1 MANLVTVDGGRV
13 AFPLLSLQYS
23 ITPPISKLQEG
34 LEAYQGLK
42 GDVSL
47 QSLPLAQRTEI
58 LNFLANFGQMLFRT
72 LFPGGEMERLR
83 LPGPLKLRLD
93 ADWCA
98 YPWELLHDGRDWV
111 HLTRGVVRQ
120 AGDAGAARGAG
131 KADDGGA
138 GKANGGGAMPVS
150 RGEARPMKM
159 MGVSAHPLTES
170 PETPLGRIQHPLGSR
185 FISTLPNPLERGAD
199 TLLPFQYRL
208 LEHATRQSLAA
219 GFASHPDVIYFSG
232 FADEE
237 GWYLEGETLAGE
249 KAPWPWLLEQIAEGA
264 AKTLQ
269 TVILNDSLG
278 YLSPVTA
285 FSRANDLL
293 QTGLPG
299 LIRIEG
305 RLARAREQDYLRRLM
320 AALTRGVP
328 LVEAHLNALR
338 NLNERFEAGW
348 DWSFTRLYLPASP
361 NGASAPAPRAVSP
374 PHAGEAP
381 PPPPDP
387 ALPVTSGAEAGKTEA
402 VALSSGGS
410 LKTRLFNSF
419 HTPPAPP
426 VFRPRRRFFARESD
440 LRQLAAALSDQER
453 PGSGLHFIEGPPG
466 SGKTMLAL
474 ELARRLK
481 RNFGQVLYL
490 NGRTLFGNP
499 FSAVAVTSLDSNGPP
514 PGKLLFSE
522 LTSHLQATP
531 SSNGNLAEWRDSIV
545 EHCRDGVARLIVL
558 DRLEDQP
565 GFEEFCEALAKLPP
579 ANRVLALCRGQP
591 PLVPGQRTLLT
602 PVSMPDLVRVFG
614 EGFANRLGAADPDGT
629 LLDLARRDL
638 FAARLLRRSPLLQKP
653 EELLAAL
660 REHEPPP
667 PIHPTPEGAPEE
679 AAENEDD
686 ETLHHAAL
694 PGLVTGAAL
703 GGLEA
708 AEVNVLSVLAFFP
721 ALVHREALGRGTAL
735 NDHRLYAAL
744 TRLQWLGWIDSY
756 DGERY
761 FSLHPRIHGHLAVRL
776 LTRAVLTDIRRRL
789 TPYYRE
795 FLAALPGNLTGAALE
810 PPGGADGHAHGDS
823 GNGWLHFP
831 PPLLAWAPERCER
844 HPGQRMALL
853 HRLGIERCNLVE
865 LALLATE
872 EDDREG
878 LEQLAAHSTALER
891 FAELQGV
898 AAFLNHCLLAQA
910 EKTGD
915 ALVRARALNRLALP
929 DLKARRGELALPKL
943 EMALALL
950 QDATNHTR
958 AADETRGIIEAE
970 CLRLLGGCHE
980 VLNQYDR
987 AFSFFHQAAGLAVKQ
1002 NRPEDL
1008 LVACQ
1013 GLKRLWDRHP
1023 KQHQAAIEFFDR
1035 LLGELQR
1042 RGHSLHATRLRRLKA
1057 GLMVQHGHAEEAIP
1071 LFERVLA
1078 DCREMGD
1085 HKESAITLL
1094 RMAALRVRRGDGD
1107 EALRL
1112 VTEAGAVFGE
1122 HTVEAEEQGR
1132 LLTEICRFFEERG
1145 QPEQALRGYLHIRRI
1160 LEEIGDREALIAV
1173 LDRIGGLYFQLGQ
1186 QAKSTECY
1194 QERLQLQA
1202 ALMPS

>member
-34 LEAYQGLK
+34 LEAYQRLK

-47 QSLPLAQRTEI
+47 QSLPLSQRNEV
-58 LNFLANFGQMLFRT
+58 LNFLGQFGRLLFRT

-120 AGDAGAARGAG
+120 AGDAGAARGTG
-131 KADDGGA
+131 DGE
-138 GKANGGGAMPVS
+138 GGEPAPVA
-150 RGEARPMKM
+150 RGGNRLLKM

-170 PETPLGRIQHPLGSR
+170 PETPLGQIQHPLGSR
-185 FISTLPNPLERGAD
+185 FISTLPNPLEHGTDSPQA
-199 TLLPFQYRL
+199 FQYRL
-208 LEHATRQSLAA
+208 VEHATRQSLAA
-219 GFASHPDVIYFSG
+219 GFASHPHVIYFSG

-237 GWYLEGETLAGE
+237 GWFLEGESLDAE
-249 KAPWPWLLEQIAEGA
+249 KVPWSWLLERIAEGA
-264 AKTLQ
+264 AHSLNM
-269 TVILNDSLG
+269 VILNDSLG

-285 FSRANDLL
+285 NSRANDLL
-293 QTGLPG
+293 QTGLSG

-320 AALTRGVP
+320 SALGQGVP

-338 NLNERFEAGW
+338 KLHERFEAGW
-348 DWSFTRLYLPASP
+348 DWSFTRLYLPATSK
-361 NGASAPAPRAVSP
+361 SAPVAPLTVSSP
-374 PHAGEAP
+374 LAGEAP
-381 PPPPDP
+381 LPAPLPTPPASP
-387 ALPVTSGAEAGKTEA
+387 LSVTRSRDLAQPEA
-402 VALSSGGS
+402 VALSNDGS
-410 LKTRLFNSF
+410 LKTRLFYSF
-419 HTPPAPP
+419 HTPPPPP
-426 VFRPRRRFFARESD
+426 VFNPRRRFFGRESD
-440 LRQLAAALSDQER
+440 LRQLAMALTDKGR
-453 PGSGLHFIEGPPG
+453 TGSGLHFIEGPPG
-466 SGKTMLAL
+466 SGKTVLAL

-481 RNFGQVLYL
+481 RHFGQVLYL
-490 NGRTLFGNP
+490 NGRTLFGDP
-499 FSAVAVTSLDSNGPP
+499 FSTVAVTSLDSNEPP

-522 LTSHLQATP
+522 LTSHLQASP
-531 SSNGNLAEWRDSIV
+531 SSNGNLTAWRDSIV
-545 EHCRDGVARLIVL
+545 EHCQDGVARLIVL
-558 DRLEDQP
+558 DRLENRP

-579 ANRVLALCRGQP
+579 ANRVLVLCRGQP

-614 EGFANRLGAADPDGT
+614 EEFANLLGAADPDGA

-638 FAARLLRRSPLLQKP
+638 FAARLLRRSPLLHQP
-653 EELLAAL
+653 EELLGVL
-660 REHEPPP
+660 REHEPRSSV
-667 PIHPTPEGAPEE
+667 HTGPEAGPGRDPEE
-679 AAENEDD
+679 AEGDADG
-686 ETLHHAAL
+686 ETPPYAGL
-694 PGLVTGAAL
+694 PGILIDAAL

-708 AEVNVLSVLAFFP
+708 AEINVLAVLALFP
-721 ALVHREALGRGTAL
+721 SLVHREALERGTAL
-735 NDHRLYAAL
+735 NDRPLYAAL
-744 TRLQWLGWIDSY
+744 TRLQWLGWIDAY

-761 FSLHPRIHGHLAVRL
+761 FSLHPRIHGHLALRL
-776 LTRAVLTDIRRRL
+776 LNQGVLTDIRQRL
-789 TPYYRE
+789 TPYYQA
-795 FLAALPGNLTGAALE
+795 FLAALPSNLNDPALGRSAGHNEGA
-810 PPGGADGHAHGDS
+810 S
-823 GNGWLHFP
+823 GNGWLHHP

-853 HRLGIERCNLVE
+853 HRLGVERSNLVE
-865 LALLATE
+865 LALLAME
-872 EDDREG
+872 EDDRVG
-878 LEQLAAHSTALER
+878 LEQLAAQSMPLER
-891 FAELQGV
+891 FAEMQGV
-898 AAFLNHCLLAQA
+898 AAFLNHCLLALA
-910 EKTGD
+910 EKGGD
-915 ALVRARALNRLALP
+915 ALLRARALNRLALP
-929 DLKARRGELALPKL
+929 DLKTRRGDLALPKL
-943 EMALALL
+943 EMALEIL
-950 QDATNHTR
+950 QETPESPDASEPTDDAR
-958 AADETRGIIEAE
+958 AMIEAE

-980 VLNQYDR
+980 VLGQFEE
-987 AFSFFHQAAGLAVKQ
+987 AFSFFHHAADLAVKQ

-1023 KQHQAAIEFFDR
+1023 KQHQAAIGFFDR

-1057 GLMVQHGHAEEAIP
+1057 DLMFQHGHADEAIP

-1078 DCREMGD
+1078 DCREMED
-1085 HKESAITLL
+1085 HRESAITLL
-1094 RMAALRVRRGDGD
+1094 RMAACRVRRGDGD
-1107 EALRL
+1107 EALQL
-1112 VTEAGAVFGE
+1112 VTEAGAMFGE

-1132 LLTEICRFFEERG
+1132 LLAEICRFFEERD
-1145 QPEQALRGYLHIRRI
+1145 QPEQALRGYLDIRRI

-1173 LDRIGGLYFQLGQ
+1173 LDRIGGLYFQMGE

>member
-13 AFPLLSLQYS
+13 AFPLLSLHYS

-34 LEAYQGLK
+34 LEAYQRLK

-47 QSLPLAQRTEI
+47 QSLPRAQRNEV
-58 LNFLANFGQMLFRT
+58 LNFLGNFGRMLFRT
-72 LFPGGEMERLR
+72 LFPGGEMERLH

-120 AGDAGAARGAG
+120 AGDAGAPT
-131 KADDGGA
+131 
-138 GKANGGGAMPVS
+138 PVN
-150 RGEARPMKM
+150 RGENRPLKM

-185 FISTLPNPLERGAD
+185 FISTLPNPLEHGTD
-199 TLLPFQYRL
+199 GGHSFQYRL
-208 LEHATRQSLAA
+208 VEHATRQSLAA

-237 GWYLEGETLAGE
+237 GWYLEGETLDAE

-264 AKTLQ
+264 ANALH

-285 FSRANDLL
+285 SSRANDLL

-299 LIRIEG
+299 LVRIEG

-320 AALTRGVP
+320 AALARGVP

-338 NLNERFEAGW
+338 NLHERFEAGW
-348 DWSFTRLYLPASP
+348 DWSFTRLYLPATT
-361 NGASAPAPRAVSP
+361 NDAPVAAPRTVSSP
-374 PHAGEAP
+374 LAGEAP
-381 PPPPDP
+381 PPNPPDSV
-387 ALPVTSGAEAGKTEA
+387 LPVTRSRELAKTEA
-402 VALSSGGS
+402 VVLSNDGS

-419 HTPPAPP
+419 HTPPPPP
-426 VFRPRRRFFARESD
+426 VFSPRRRFFGRESD
-440 LRQLAAALSDQER
+440 LRQLASALSDER
-453 PGSGLHFIEGPPG
+453 RTGSGLHFIEGPPG

-490 NGRTLFGNP
+490 NGRTLFGDP
-499 FSAVAVTSLDSNGPP
+499 FSAVAVTSLDSNEPP

-522 LTSHLQATP
+522 LTSHLQAPP
-531 SSNGNLAEWRDSIV
+531 SSNGNLAKWRDSIV
-545 EHCRDGVARLIVL
+545 EHCQDNIARLIVL

-565 GFEEFCEALAKLPP
+565 GFEEFCQALAKLPP

-614 EGFANRLGAADPDGT
+614 EDFANRLGAADPDGA

-638 FAARLLRRSPLLQKP
+638 FAARLLRRSPLLHQP
-653 EELLAAL
+653 EELLRAL
-660 REHEPPP
+660 REHEPRP
-667 PIHPTPEGAPEE
+667 PIQARLGGEPEADPEE
-679 AAENEDD
+679 AAGNADD
-686 ETLHHAAL
+686 ETLPYAAL
-694 PGLVTGAAL
+694 PGILTDAAL

-708 AEVNVLSVLAFFP
+708 AEINVLAVLALFP
-721 ALVHREALGRGTAL
+721 SLVHREALERGTAL

-744 TRLQWLGWIDSY
+744 TRLQWLGWIDAY

-761 FSLHPRIHGHLAVRL
+761 FSLHPRIHSHLALRL
-776 LTRAVLTDIRRRL
+776 LTQDVLTDIRRRL
-789 TPYYRE
+789 TPYYRA
-795 FLAALPGNLTGAALE
+795 FLAALPNNLIDATLE
-810 PPGGADGHAHGDS
+810 RPGRSGGDNGGGS
-823 GNGWLHFP
+823 GNGWLHHP

-853 HRLGIERCNLVE
+853 HRLGIERSNLVE
-865 LALLATE
+865 LALLAIE
-872 EDDREG
+872 EDDRVG
-878 LEQLAAHSTALER
+878 LEQLAAHSMALER

-898 AAFLNHCLLAQA
+898 AAFLNHCLLALA
-910 EKTGD
+910 EKGGD
-915 ALVRARALNRLALP
+915 AQLRARALNRLALP
-929 DLKARRGELALPKL
+929 DLKARRGDLALPKL
-943 EMALALL
+943 EMALEML
-950 QDATNHTR
+950 QDSPDAM
-958 AADETRGIIEAE
+958 IEAE

-980 VLNQYDR
+980 VLGQFEK
-987 AFSFFHQAAGLAVKQ
+987 AFSFFHQAADLALKQ

-1023 KQHQAAIEFFDR
+1023 KHHQAAIGFFDR

-1057 GLMVQHGHAEEAIP
+1057 DLMFQHGHADEAIP

-1078 DCREMGD
+1078 DCREMED
-1085 HKESAITLL
+1085 HRESAITLL
-1094 RMAALRVRRGDGD
+1094 RMAACRVRRGDGD
-1107 EALRL
+1107 EALQL

-1132 LLTEICRFFEERG
+1132 LLTEICRFFEERD
-1145 QPEQALRGYLHIRRI
+1145 QPEQALRGYLYIRRI

-1173 LDRIGGLYFQLGQ
+1173 LDRIGGLYFQMGE